1 MQLAS
6 GSTAARESIDS
17 KAIDIATGTWL
28 GFHDGDTP
36 LLAKLAVHDRQND
49 RYIFVNRIG
58 IKMRELTTREFKAL
72 LASDLV
78 DILASGIDFREEVM
92 RAKRQAGT

>member
-1 MQLAS
+1 MLQKATYDELGEAAGSYWVETGGRRLHVRTFDDIDPKTAS
-6 GSTAARESIDS
+6 
-17 KAIDIATGTWL
+17 W
-28 GFHDGDTP
+28 
-36 LLAKLAVHDRQND
+36 
-49 RYIFVNRIG
+49 
-58 IKMRELTTREFKAL
+58 ELTTREFKAL